1 MSNYTRIINIIGSP
15 INGGVQN
22 FLLAISSYDKKFKI
36 ERSIICLYSP
46 KGNLKKEFIERN
58 IKVYYCPT
66 ILKDKGRRPYFLWK
80 KIRYLLGKIFFP
92 ISLYYIIIRTK
103 AKVIICHEPK
113 NLLEMVLLSK
123 IISVRFVNHMHKI
136 INYDKK
142 IRFFTFI
149 FNNSFFIS
157 DSSALLKSNF
167 NNSFLGKNIIENIP
181 IITATSSL
189 EKFLIKRKNNNRK
202 NLRIGSIGRFI
213 WEKNF
218 EQVIEIAKLLKLK
231 TDISFII
238 SIVGSGPNFNH
249 INSLILQ
256 NKLEKNII
264 LEGEKKNNDIIN
276 FLNNLDIYIQT
287 SISEGSPL
295 TIKEAMAASLPVIS
309 SNVGGIYNLIKHNF
323 DGFLVE
329 KNNTNEFVNMII
341 KVTKMNIKEKS
352 DLGDQARKSVLKR
365 FSPET
370 TATQYS
376 NYIKKII

>member
-1 MSNYTRIINIIGSP
+1 MINIINIIGSP

-22 FLLAISSYDKKFKI
+22 FLSTISNYDKKLNI
-36 ERSIICLYSP
+36 NRTIICIYSD
-46 KGNLKKEFIERN
+46 KGTFKKEFLDRN

-66 ILKDKGRRPYFLWK
+66 ILNDNGKRPYFFWK
-80 KIRYLLGKIFFP
+80 RIRIVLGKVLFP
-92 ISLYYIIIRTK
+92 IKFSIILTKVK
-103 AKVIICHEPK
+103 AKIIICHEPK
-113 NLLEMVLLSK
+113 NLFEMVLLSK
-123 IISVRFVNHMHKI
+123 IFSVRFVNHMHKI
-136 INYDKK
+136 INYDKR
-142 IRFFTFI
+142 IRFSTFI

-157 DSSALLKSNF
+157 DSSALIKSNF
-167 NNSFLGKNIIENIP
+167 NNSFFGKNIIENIP

-231 TDISFII
+231 TDISFLI
-238 SIVGSGPNFNH
+238 SIVGSGPNFNR

-287 SISEGSPL
+287 SVSEGSPL

-309 SNVGGIYNLIKHNF
+309 SNVGGIYNLIKHNV

-352 DLGDQARKSVLKR
+352 DLGDQARKSVLKK

-370 TATQYS
+370 TANQYLD
-376 NYIKKII
+376 YIKKII